1 MKQILRLAAAP
12 AAGLLA
18 IALTGITTP
27 ASAGKYEY
35 CRTDVSSAMR
45 SCSFETLEQ
54 CQTMSAGRGGTCSR
68 DPFLPEAK
76 ASDAYAWQP
85 KGNVRKVRN
94 PAH

>member
-1 MKQILRLAAAP
+1 MKELLRLVAAP

-27 ASAGKYEY
+27 AVAAKYEY
-35 CRTDVSSAMR
+35 CRTDSSGMR
-45 SCSFETLEQ
+45 SCSFETLEH
-54 CQTMSAGRGGTCSR
+54 CQATSAGRGGSCAR

-85 KGNVRKVRN
+85 KAGRHKVKKPVR
-94 PAH
+94 